1 MSTTE
6 ILSNYK
12 NEIKTIETVSQIK
25 ESKESFLSGLCGNLN
40 VIVPLSVTQ
49 KDRKCHCFIIADKEK
64 ALVYYSCLL
73 YTSPSPRD
81 QLTSRMPSSA

>member
-1 MSTTE
+1 MSATE

-12 NEIKTIETVSQIK
+12 NEIKTIETESQIK

-49 KDRKCHCFIIADKEK
+49 KDSKCHCFIIADKEK
-64 ALVYYSCLL
+64 RWCIIATFVIF
-73 YTSPSPRD
+73 
-81 QLTSRMPSSA
+81 

>member
-12 NEIKTIETVSQIK
+12 NEVKTIETESRIK

-49 KDRKCHCFIIADKEK
+49 KDCKCHQFTIADKEK
-64 ALVYYSCLL
+64 ALVYYSN
-73 YTSPSPRD
+73 P
-81 QLTSRMPSSA
+81 